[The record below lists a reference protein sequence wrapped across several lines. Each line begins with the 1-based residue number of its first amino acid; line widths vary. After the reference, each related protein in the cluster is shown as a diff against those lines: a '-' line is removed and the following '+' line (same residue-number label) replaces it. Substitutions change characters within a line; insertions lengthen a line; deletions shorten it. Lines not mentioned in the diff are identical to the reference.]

1 MKIRRIA
8 AILLACTL
16 LTAAGCGNKQEESSG
31 TASTPA
37 TTAGTQQTAAETEPA
52 EPGPF
57 FQVTRLSRTFGNQT
71 VEYRVETPKC
81 RGIKVVF

>member
-8 AILLACTL
+8 ATLLACTL

-37 TTAGTQQTAAETEPA
+37 TTAGTQQTASETEPA
-52 EPGPF
+52 EPATEAVSAVHNHLTG
-57 FQVTRLSRTFGNQT
+57 
-71 VEYRVETPKC
+71 ET
-81 RGIKVVF
+81 G